1 MSAECSSNDVRKIWC
16 RCDRGM
22 ENFHVGVC
30 MNILRGLNRG
40 SIITGKS
47 VHNQRIERMWRDVF
61 REVALLFYAEFYRME
76 DMGILNPEDPVH
88 LCALSITYL
97 PAINSKLASFQNAWN
112 KHRIRTESNKT
123 PEQLW
128 LSGLLL
134 KYHSHDNDTLNSDDV
149 RPLHERVL
157 EFCQQHGYADVHQ
170 ASQSPGWRSGNII
183 LSPTELA
190 AVVNAMPVNADDCVR
205 YLQCLSKLK
214 ELIGH

>member
-1 MSAECSSNDVRKIWC
+1 
-16 RCDRGM
+16 
-22 ENFHVGVC
+22 

-61 REVALLFYAEFYRME
+61 REVASLFYAEFYRMD

-170 ASQSPGWRSGNII
+170 ASQSPVEEW
-183 LSPTELA
+183 
-190 AVVNAMPVNADDCVR
+190 
-205 YLQCLSKLK
+205 
-214 ELIGH
+214 